1 MRVIHLPSSV
11 GGNSWG
17 LSRGERALGI
27 DSDVLYKRH
36 NWIDYPCDILA
47 PDSKFFFYKYIKWMF
62 FYAGLLKK
70 YDVFHFNF
78 GGTFF
83 DWYGVLDN
91 LELPFLK
98 DKKICVTYNGCDAR
112 QKFKVIEREEIC
124 CCKYADCYDGVC
136 HSIKQDRIKERRIK
150 KFESV
155 GAKFFSLNPDLMH
168 FLPSDTVFLP
178 YSISSWDKIDV
189 IDNVSSSKTIK
200 IAHAPTDR
208 VVKGTDAVIRAVEHL
223 KQKGEKVEL
232 MLIEKMSND
241 EALKKYR
248 EADIVIDQLRIGW
261 YGAFAV
267 EVMKM
272 GKPVI
277 AYINERDLK
286 YVPAEMAKECKESV
300 INANEYNIEDV
311 LSLYINDRKE
321 LNKRRDA
328 QLEYVNKWHNPVY
341 VASITKRVYEGEK
354 L

>member
-1 MRVIHLPSSV
+1 
-11 GGNSWG
+11 
-17 LSRGERALGI
+17 
-27 DSDVLYKRH
+27 
-36 NWIDYPCDILA
+36 
-47 PDSKFFFYKYIKWMF
+47 
-62 FYAGLLKK
+62 
-70 YDVFHFNF
+70 
-78 GGTFF
+78 
-83 DWYGVLDN
+83 
-91 LELPFLK
+91 
-98 DKKICVTYNGCDAR
+98 
-112 QKFKVIEREEIC
+112 
-124 CCKYADCYDGVC
+124 
-136 HSIKQDRIKERRIK
+136 
-150 KFESV
+150 
-155 GAKFFSLNPDLMH
+155 
-168 FLPSDTVFLP
+168 
-178 YSISSWDKIDV
+178 
-189 IDNVSSSKTIK
+189 
-200 IAHAPTDR
+200 
-208 VVKGTDAVIRAVEHL
+208 
-223 KQKGEKVEL
+223 
-232 MLIEKMSND
+232 MSND